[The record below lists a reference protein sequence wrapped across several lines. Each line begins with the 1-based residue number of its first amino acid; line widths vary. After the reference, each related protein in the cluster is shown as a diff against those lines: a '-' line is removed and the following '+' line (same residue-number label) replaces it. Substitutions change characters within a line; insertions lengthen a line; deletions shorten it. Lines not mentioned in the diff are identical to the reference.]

1 MGIVCH
7 IRLFQSGSRFVCRTF
22 PPTGNSKLGHSP
34 QYYAIIVFL
43 RISVRSHS
51 KSGKVI
57 KEKLNDSIGISIG
70 GRDHSSLYQV
80 NGTLTRKKGNNV
92 GRVDSTS
99 EILILIKDNF
109 ISCNTSTLSLIFFK
123 I

>member
-1 MGIVCH
+1 MYNSTT
-7 IRLFQSGSRFVCRTF
+7 RLLCDYSVFTHFQYG
-22 PPTGNSKLGHSP
+22 PHL
-34 QYYAIIVFL
+34 
-43 RISVRSHS
+43 

-70 GRDHSSLYQV
+70 GRDHSRLYQV
-80 NGTLTRKKGNNV
+80 NETLTRKKGNNV

-99 EILILIKDNF
+99 EILILIKDKF